1 MEATCGGDDELSGE
15 SRTATRMSEFEC
27 EEVGLGLGRVNVM
40 KREGVRVSKV
50 DASIITTT
58 LFFSYIFHIF
68 VYSGEIATVFIL
80 ILKLCLNSL
89 KRTERSGMEWSG
101 MPLFRYFTTEW
112 NKCRV
117 NRCSGTPV
125 KQPTKEKE

>member
-1 MEATCGGDDELSGE
+1 MEATCGGDDDDDEWSGE

-27 EEVGLGLGRVNVM
+27 EEVGLGLGLGRVNVI

-68 VYSGEIATVFIL
+68 VYSGETATVFIL
-80 ILKLCLNSL
+80 VLRLCLDSL
-89 KRTERSGMEWSG
+89 KRTERNGMRWSR
-101 MPLFRYFTTEW
+101 MPLFGYFMTKR
-112 NKCRV
+112 NKF
-117 NRCSGTPV
+117 
-125 KQPTKEKE
+125 